1 MELRIIFQSE
11 DDIVLPTHYN
21 HILQGFIYNN
31 INADLAEFLHEK
43 GYILKNRNFKLFT
56 YSNILTKGQV
66 KNSKLFFGKNV
77 EWVVKSPIPEFINS
91 FGTYILQKDDLRL
104 GNNKVT
110 INQTL
115 LSKQKVE
122 CEEIAVKTLSPIV
135 AYSTFAK
142 ENGSKYTCYFSPHEN
157 DFSRIIKE
165 NIIKKY
171 TAFYGDLGKD
181 VEFTIQQISNVN
193 LNIVYYKDFLI
204 KGYSGKFKIRGD
216 KRLLELALDAG
227 VGSKNSQGFGCIQQI

>member
-11 DDIVLPTHYN
+11 NNIVLPTHYN
-21 HILQGFIYNN
+21 HILQGFIYSN
-31 INADLAEFLHEK
+31 ISADLAEFLHEK
-43 GYILKNRNFKLFT
+43 GYILNNRNFKLFT

-66 KNSKLFFGKNV
+66 KNKKLYFGKTV

-91 FGTYILQKDDLRL
+91 FGTYILQKDDLNL

-110 INQTL
+110 VNRTQL
-115 LSKQKVE
+115 KKQKVDSD
-122 CEEIAVKTLSPIV
+122 EIEVKAISPIV

-157 DFSRIIKE
+157 DFPRIIKE
-165 NIIKKY
+165 NILKKY
-171 TAFYGDLGKD
+171 TAFYGDLEKD
-181 VEFTIQQISNVN
+181 VEFTIQPISNVN

-204 KGYSGKFKIRGD
+204 KGYSGKYKIRGD

-227 VGSKNSQGFGCIQQI
+227 VGSKNSQGFGCIEQI